1 MSALIVALNNLVQK
15 RFVCR
20 LDEFGAFI
28 AKTESITETVVFH
41 TIEDCPHTQSMD
53 ETSQVYLSL
62 LNTFWDKVRRLHWEA
77 VI

>member
-15 RFVCR
+15 RFVCS

-41 TIEDCPHTQSMD
+41 DSG
-53 ETSQVYLSL
+53 LSPYS
-62 LNTFWDKVRRLHWEA
+62 EYG
-77 VI
+77 